1 MRRSQIT
8 ITNNEITKEKLSE
21 MVSGHGPIRTGLRIA
36 IIQGILDNASIE
48 QLSRR
53 HQISRQAIY
62 DLIKRVNLMGLQG
75 LEEQQRCGRP
85 SRLTT
90 EIEHNLKLILT
101 VAPNQLGYKQS
112 RWDGPLIKQYLKEKH
127 NISIEKSQVNVWL
140 HQIGYSLQ
148 RGRKK
153 FSQADPVKQAEFIQD
168 IKKTSN
174 SKLR

>member
-1 MRRSQIT
+1 MRKSQIT
-8 ITNNEITKEKLSE
+8 ITNDEITKERLSE
-21 MVSGHGPIRTGLRIA
+21 LVSGHGPVRIGLRIA
-36 IIQGILDNASIE
+36 IIQGILDHASIE

-62 DLIKRVNLMGLQG
+62 DLIERVNLLGINGLK
-75 LEEQQRCGRP
+75 EQHRCGRP
-85 SRLTT
+85 SKLTAA
-90 EIEHNLKLILT
+90 IEHELKMILT
-101 VAPNQLGYKQS
+101 AAPNQLGYQQS

-127 NISIEKSQVNVWL
+127 NINIGKSQVNVWL

-153 FSQADPVKQAEFIQD
+153 FRQADPVQQAEFIQD

-174 SKLR
+174 SKGR